1 MAGQPLRVL
10 LVADGDLVAARVEAA
25 LRAQPELC
33 LSRGA
38 VSALGRL
45 VEEHDPAI
53 VVVASTAARALA
65 ALGALTDLMP
75 APGIVLVVDDPRA
88 AWTPAARRAG
98 VRAVLDRDAG
108 APEMATAI
116 AAVRAGLFTVH
127 PDVFRS
133 PRRATIAGKDADRAL
148 TAREREILEMLAEGL
163 SNRAIARRLG
173 ISAYTV
179 KFHVA
184 SILDKLGAGSR
195 TEAVTLG
202 VRRGLIAL

>member
-1 MAGQPLRVL
+1 MAVQPTRVL
-10 LVADGDLVAARVEAA
+10 LAADGDVVAARIEAV
-25 LRAQPELC
+25 LRARPELC
-33 LSRGA
+33 LSSGA

-53 VVVASTAARALA
+53 VVLVSTAARALA
-65 ALGALTDLMP
+65 ALGALADVMQTP
-75 APGIVLVVDDPRA
+75 PVVLVVDDPRA

-98 VRAVLDRDAG
+98 VRAVLDPSAR
-108 APEMATAI
+108 APEI
-116 AAVRAGLFTVH
+116 AAAITAAAAGLFTLH
-127 PDVFRS
+127 PEVFRT
-133 PRRATIAGKDADRAL
+133 PRRASLAGNDEDRTL
-148 TAREREILEMLAEGL
+148 TPREREILEMLAEGL

-184 SILDKLGAGSR
+184 SILDKLRASSR

>member
-1 MAGQPLRVL
+1 MAVQPMRVL
-10 LVADGDLVAARVEAA
+10 LVADGDVVGARIEAV
-25 LRAQPELC
+25 LRARPELC

-53 VVVASTAARALA
+53 VVLVATAARALA
-65 ALGALTDLMP
+65 ALGALADVMQ
-75 APGIVLVVDDPRA
+75 APPVVLVVDDPGA

-98 VRAVLDRDAG
+98 VRAMLDPNAR
-108 APEMATAI
+108 APEI
-116 AAVRAGLFTVH
+116 AAAITAAAAGLFTLH
-127 PDVFRS
+127 PEVFRA
-133 PRRATIAGKDADRAL
+133 PRRASLSGNDEDRAL
-148 TAREREILEMLAEGL
+148 TPREREILEMLAEGL

-184 SILDKLGAGSR
+184 SILDKLRASSR